1 MKHVKFHL
9 QMAVVGLLATIG
21 LIAISGEPDESLS
34 AVAWISTFGCQMAVC
49 AMSWI
54 GAWLLCRRWDI
65 SRKMR
70 MMEYRQKRQMKAL

>member
-54 GAWLLCRRWDI
+54 GAWLLSRRWDI

-70 MMEYRQKRQMKAL
+70 MIEYRQKRQMKAL

>member
-21 LIAISGEPDESLS
+21 LIVISGEPDESLS

-54 GAWLLCRRWDI
+54 SAWLLCRRWDI

-70 MMEYRQKRQMKAL
+70 MIEYRQKRQMKAL